1 MDSAA
6 PSASGRPVVR
16 FNILGSLEGWHG
28 ERRLRLGSP
37 TQERVLVTLLLEP
50 GRMVPLPRL
59 VAAAW
64 DEAPPQTA
72 GHQIRKS
79 VAALRTRIPDGASM
93 IVTDG
98 AGYRAM
104 LGEHQLDL
112 HEFTQWARQARQA
125 VTAGHAAEAVGHL
138 RACLDLWRGPVMAGA
153 GGTVITAASAA
164 LEERHMAVAEQYFEL
179 QLELG
184 QSTELVGPLRE
195 LIIAHPLRETLR
207 GRLMLALYRAG
218 RQAEALEEFGRVRA
232 LLVEELGIDPGA
244 ELTRLYEAILRDS
257 PEVAPR
263 VPQSV
268 ADRAALLAPAAY
280 LQPSAS
286 EPAPCTLPYDLP
298 DFTGREPEL
307 ARILQVGRAPAGGST
322 RIVGVDGMGGSG
334 KSALAVHA
342 AHLLAADYPDG
353 QLFVDLRGFS
363 PGEKAQ
369 EPSAVLH
376 SLLRAVGIPD
386 DRIPDDLERRTTLWR
401 TVSAQRRLLL
411 LLDNAADAAQ
421 VRPLLPAAEDCL
433 AILTGRVRMLDLD
446 GAEWLSLGLLSPDDS
461 ATLLTRTL
469 GADRTTAEPE
479 ATARLAGLCGGLPL
493 ALRITTARLRNR
505 PRWTVQY
512 LVDRLAD
519 ETRRLRELSAGERSV
534 EATLRLSYQA
544 MDADQRIA
552 FRLLGLHP
560 GSAIDVHSA
569 AALLGTDVHDAEDTL
584 ENLLD
589 AHLLE
594 QHEAGLYGFHDLVR
608 TYAMSVREA
617 EDDEEGAVG
626 RLVSYYTLATDQA
639 CDVLFPGRSRF
650 GDPLDRGGLVLPRL
664 DSDEAV
670 LCWFDHEYEALLSV
684 VAQAGAR
691 GPHRL
696 AALLAR
702 NILFYLDLRGQYEEF
717 RVVGRIAVDAC
728 RQLGDP
734 VLLGLSLSNLA
745 VAHWWLGD
753 FQDGITTAREVMGLD
768 CADNGFTRAF
778 TLDVLGLLYGAVG
791 DFDEARAHLA
801 EGIDLHRQLGEDRME
816 AQALAN
822 LSTVEIWLGHYAAGA
837 RHAAQATELN
847 RRIGA
852 RSNEIHSLTYLALA
866 HLGGGEDERARACL
880 AQALELCDESR
891 KPGNVAVVLAHW
903 AWVCQRLGET
913 RAAAEHAE
921 RALDLVSAEGTAL
934 RQATVVNVVGRIHL
948 RGDAADRAMELH
960 CRAYELASRLGYR
973 IEMARALHGMAEA
986 ARALG
991 DEPAA
996 CRHLRDAEALYDEM
1010 GVTEAGRRL

>member
-1 MDSAA
+1 MESA
-6 PSASGRPVVR
+6 ASGRPVVR

-37 TQERVLVTLLLEP
+37 TQERVLVTLLLER
-50 GRMVPLPRL
+50 GRMVPVSRL

-64 DEAPPQTA
+64 DDEPPQTA
-72 GHQIRKS
+72 GHQIRKAI
-79 VAALRTRIPDGASM
+79 AALRTRIPAGASL

-98 AGYRAM
+98 AGYRAV
-104 LGEHQLDL
+104 LEEDQLDL
-112 HEFTQWARQARQA
+112 HEFSRRSAEARQA
-125 VTAGHAAEAVGHL
+125 VAAGRPTEAVGHL
-138 RACLDLWRGPVMAGA
+138 RACLDLWRGPVMAGT
-153 GGTVITAASAA
+153 GGAVISAASAA

-195 LIIAHPLRETLR
+195 LVTAHPLRETLR

-218 RQAEALEEFGRVRA
+218 RQAEALEEFGRVRE

-268 ADRAALLAPAAY
+268 SDRAALLVPAPLA
-280 LQPSAS
+280 QPDRS

-298 DFTGREPEL
+298 DFTGRDEEL
-307 ARILQVGRAPAGGST
+307 ARLLAVGRDPAGQST

-334 KSALAVHA
+334 KTALAVHA

-369 EPSAVLH
+369 EPGAVLH
-376 SLLRAVGIPD
+376 SLLRTVGIPD
-386 DRIPDDLERRTTLWR
+386 DRIPDDLERRTILWR
-401 TVSAQRRLLL
+401 TVSAQRKLLL

-421 VRPLLPAAEDCL
+421 VLPLLPASEDCL
-433 AILTGRVRMLDLD
+433 AILTSRVRMLELD
-446 GAEWLSLGLLSPDDS
+446 GAEWLSLGLLSADDS
-461 ATLLTRTL
+461 TTLLTRML
-469 GADRTTAEPE
+469 GAERTAAEPQ
-479 ATARLAGLCGGLPL
+479 AVARLTRLCCGLPL

-544 MDADQRIA
+544 MEEDRRVA

-617 EDDEEGAVG
+617 EDDEAGAAE
-626 RLVSYYTLATDQA
+626 RLVSYYSLAANQA
-639 CDVLFPGRSRF
+639 CELLFPGRESF
-650 GDPLDRGGLVLPRL
+650 GDTSEPVAHELPRL
-664 DSDEAV
+664 DGDEQA
-670 LCWFDHEYEALLSV
+670 LRWFDREHEALLAV
-684 VAQAGAR
+684 VAQAGVQ
-691 GPHRL
+691 GLHRS

-702 NILFYLDLRGQYEEF
+702 DLLFYLDLRGHYEEF
-717 RVVGRIAVDAC
+717 RVVGRIGVDAC
-728 RQLGDP
+728 RPLGDLT
-734 VLLGLSLSNLA
+734 LLGVSMGNLA

-753 FQDGITTAREVMGLD
+753 FQDGITTAQEALELASARDRRGEAM
-768 CADNGFTRAF
+768 CI
-778 TLDVLGLLYGAVG
+778 DVLGLLHGALG
-791 DFDEARAHLA
+791 NFDAARSYLKQ
-801 EGIDLHRQLGEDRME
+801 GIALHRELGTSRAE
-816 AQALAN
+816 AVALAN
-822 LSTVEIWLGHYAAGA
+822 LSTVETWAGHYTEAARYAA
-837 RHAAQATELN
+837 RATELN
-847 RRIGA
+847 RRLGE
-852 RSNEIHSLTYLALA
+852 RSNEISSLTWLALA
-866 HLGGGEDERARACL
+866 HLGTGEDERARACL

-891 KPGNVAVVLAHW
+891 KPGNVAFALAHW
-903 AWVCQRLGET
+903 ARVCQRLGEV
-913 RAAAEHAE
+913 RSAAEHAE
-921 RALDLVSAEGTAL
+921 RALDLVLAEGTAL
-934 RQATVVNVVGRIHL
+934 RQAAVVNVVGLVHL
-948 RGDAADRAMELH
+948 RRGAADRAMELH
-960 CRAYELASRLGYR
+960 RQAHQLASRVGYR
-973 IEMARALHGMAEA
+973 FETARALHGMAEA
-986 ARALG
+986 AQALG
-991 DEPAA
+991 DEPTARRHRRAA
-996 CRHLRDAEALYDEM
+996 EELYDAM

>member
-1 MDSAA
+1 MESAA
-6 PSASGRPVVR
+6 TGRPVVR
-16 FNILGSLEGWHG
+16 FNILGPLEGWHG
-28 ERRLRLGSP
+28 DRRLRLGSP
-37 TQERVLVTLLLEP
+37 THERVLVTLLLEP
-50 GRMVPLPRL
+50 GRMVPVSRL

-64 DEAPPQTA
+64 DDEPPQTA
-72 GHQIRKS
+72 SHQIRKA
-79 VAALRTRIPDGASM
+79 VAALRTRVPDGASV

-104 LGEHQLDL
+104 LGEQQLDL
-112 HEFTQWARQARQA
+112 HEFGQWARQARQA
-125 VTAGHAAEAVGHL
+125 VADGRSAEAVGHL
-138 RACLDLWRGPVMAGA
+138 RACLDLWRGPVMAG
-153 GGTVITAASAA
+153 GGGGVISAASAA
-164 LEERHMAVAEQYFEL
+164 LEERHMALAEQYFEL

-184 QSTELVGPLRE
+184 QSAELVGPLRE
-195 LIIAHPLRETLR
+195 LVTAHPLRETLR

-268 ADRAALLAPAAY
+268 ADRAAHLAPAAY
-280 LQPSAS
+280 LQPSES
-286 EPAPCTLPYDLP
+286 APCTLPYDLP
-298 DFTGREPEL
+298 DFTGREYEL
-307 ARILQVGRAPAGGST
+307 ARILDVGRAPAGRST
-322 RIVGVDGMGGSG
+322 RIVGIDGMGGSG

-369 EPSAVLH
+369 EPGAVLH
-376 SLLRAVGIPD
+376 SLLRAVGVPD

-401 TVSAQRRLLL
+401 TVSAQRKLLL

-446 GAEWLSLGLLSPDDS
+446 GAEWLCLGLLSAGDS
-461 ATLLTRTL
+461 ATLLTRML
-469 GADRTTAEPE
+469 GADRTSAEPE
-479 ATARLAGLCGGLPL
+479 ATARLTQLCGGLPL

-512 LVDRLAD
+512 LVDRLVD
-519 ETRRLRELSAGERSV
+519 ETRRLRELSTGERSV

-544 MDADQRIA
+544 MEENQRVA

-569 AALLGTDVHDAEDTL
+569 AALLGTDVHDTEDTL

-617 EDDEEGAVG
+617 EDDEEGAVE
-626 RLVSYYTLATDQA
+626 RLVSYFMLATDEA
-639 CDVLFPGRSRF
+639 CHTLFPGRERF
-650 GDPLDRGGLVLPRL
+650 GESPPAGTSELPRL
-664 DSDEAV
+664 DSDARA
-670 LCWFDHEYEALLSV
+670 LAWYDREYEALLSIV
-684 VAQAGAR
+684 NHAEAQR
-691 GPHRL
+691 LHGP
-696 AALLAR
+696 AVLLAR
-702 NILFYLDLRGQYEEF
+702 NLLFYLDLRGRYEEF

-728 RQLGDP
+728 RQLGDRG
-734 VLLGLSLSNLA
+734 LLSLSMGNLA

-753 FQDGITTAREVMGLD
+753 FQDGITTAREALELTDVNDLRSVAH
-768 CADNGFTRAF
+768 CT
-778 TLDVLGLLYGAVG
+778 DVLGLLYGAVG
-791 DFDEARAHLA
+791 QFDDARVHLA
-801 EGIDLHRQLGEDRME
+801 KGIALHRELGAPGLE
-816 AQALAN
+816 AIALAN
-822 LSTVEIWLGHYAAGA
+822 LGTVETWAGRYADGA
-837 RHAAQATELN
+837 RYAAQATELN
-847 RRIGA
+847 RSLGERN
-852 RSNEIHSLTYLALA
+852 NEISSLTWLALA
-866 HLGGGEDERARACL
+866 HLGSGEDERARACL

-891 KPGNVAVVLAHW
+891 KPGNVAFVLAHW
-903 AWVCQRLGET
+903 ARVCQRLGEV
-913 RAAAEHAE
+913 RSAAEHAE
-921 RALDLVSAEGTAL
+921 RALDLVSTEGTAL
-934 RQATVVNVVGRIHL
+934 RQAAVVNVVGLVHL
-948 RGDAADRAMELH
+948 RSGAPDRARDLYRE
-960 CRAYELASRLGYR
+960 AYELASRLGYR
-973 IEMARALHGMAEA
+973 IEIARALQGMAESA
-986 ARALG
+986 EALG
-991 DEPAA
+991 DAPEARRHQQAA
-996 CRHLRDAEALYDEM
+996 QALYDAM
-1010 GVTEAGRRL
+1010 GVTQAGRRL

>member
-1 MDSAA
+1 M
-6 PSASGRPVVR
+6 R

-28 ERRLRLGSP
+28 QRRLRLGSP

-50 GRMVPLPRL
+50 GRMVPVPRL

-64 DEAPPQTA
+64 DDEPPQTA
-72 GHQIRKS
+72 GHQIRKA
-79 VAALRTRIPDGASM
+79 VAALRTRIPGGAGL

-98 AGYRAM
+98 AGYRAVI
-104 LGEHQLDL
+104 GEDQLDL
-112 HEFTQWARQARQA
+112 HEFGRRAAEARQA
-125 VTAGHAAEAVGHL
+125 VAAGQPAEAVGHL
-138 RACLDLWRGPVMAGA
+138 RACLDLWRGPVMAGT
-153 GGTVITAASAA
+153 GGSVISAASAA

-184 QSTELVGPLRE
+184 QSAELIGPLRE
-195 LIIAHPLRETLR
+195 LVTAHPLRETLR
-207 GRLMLALYRAG
+207 GRLMLALYRGG
-218 RQAEALEEFGRVRA
+218 RQAEALEEFGRVRE

-268 ADRAALLAPAAY
+268 ADRAAHLVPAP
-280 LQPSAS
+280 LDGPTGS

-298 DFTGREPEL
+298 DFTGRDEEL
-307 ARILQVGRAPAGGST
+307 ARLLAVGRAPAGGCA

-334 KSALAVHA
+334 KTTLAVHA
-342 AHLLAADYPDG
+342 AHLLAPDYPDG

-369 EPSAVLH
+369 EPGAVLH
-376 SLLRAVGIPD
+376 SLLRTVGIPD

-401 TVSAQRRLLL
+401 TVSAQRKLLL

-421 VRPLLPAAEDCL
+421 VRPLLPTSEDCL
-433 AILTGRVRMLDLD
+433 AILTGRVRMLELD
-446 GAEWLSLGLLSPDDS
+446 GAEWLPLGLLSADDS
-461 ATLLTRTL
+461 TTLLTRML
-469 GADRTTAEPE
+469 GADRTAAEPQ
-479 ATARLAGLCGGLPL
+479 AVDQLARLCCGLPL

-519 ETRRLRELSAGERSV
+519 ETRRLREMSAGERSV

-544 MDADQRIA
+544 MEEDRRVA

-569 AALLGTDVHDAEDTL
+569 AALLGTDVHEAEDIL
-584 ENLLD
+584 EHLLD

-617 EDDEEGAVG
+617 EDDEGAALG
-626 RLVSYYTLATDQA
+626 RLVSYYALATEVA
-639 CDVLFPGRSRF
+639 CETLFPGRSRF
-650 GDPLDRGGLVLPRL
+650 DDPPERGRLELPPLDGDEGVLR
-664 DSDEAV
+664 
-670 LCWFDHEYEALLSV
+670 WFDHEYEALLSV
-684 VAQAGAR
+684 VAQAGTQ
-691 GPHRL
+691 GLHRL
-696 AALLAR
+696 AAMLAR
-702 NILFYLDLRGQYEEF
+702 NVLFYLDLRGHYEEF
-717 RVVGRIAVDAC
+717 RIVGRIAVDAC

-734 VLLGLSLSNLA
+734 VLLGLSLTNLA

-753 FQDGITTAREVMGLD
+753 FQDGITTAQEVMGLNCD
-768 CADNGFTRAF
+768 DGGFTKAF

-791 DFDEARAHLA
+791 EFEEARAHLA
-801 EGIDLHRQLGEDRME
+801 EGIALHRELGEARME

-822 LSTVEIWLGHYAAGA
+822 LSTVQIWAGHFAEGA
-837 RHAAQATELN
+837 RYAAQATELN

-852 RSNEIHSLTYLALA
+852 RSNEIHSLTWLALA
-866 HLGGGEDERARACL
+866 HLGTGEDERARACL

-891 KPGNVAVVLAHW
+891 KPANVALVLAHW
-903 AWVCQRLGET
+903 ARVCQRLGEA
-913 RAAAEHAE
+913 RSAAEHAE
-921 RALDLVSAEGTAL
+921 RALDLVTAEGPAL
-934 RQATVVNVVGRIHL
+934 RQATVVNVVGLVHL
-948 RGDAADRAMELH
+948 RREAPERAMELH
-960 CRAYELASRLGYR
+960 RHAYEVASRLGYR
-973 IEMARALHGMAEA
+973 IEIARALHGMAEA
-986 ARALG
+986 AQALG

-996 CRHLRDAEALYDEM
+996 RRYLREAEALYDAM
-1010 GVTEAGRRL
+1010 GVTEAGRCL

>member
-1 MDSAA
+1 M
-6 PSASGRPVVR
+6 R

-28 ERRLRLGSP
+28 EQRLRLGSP

-50 GRMVPLPRL
+50 GRMVPVPRL

-64 DEAPPQTA
+64 EEDPPQTA
-72 GHQIRKS
+72 GHQIRKA
-79 VAALRTRIPDGASM
+79 VAALRNRIPDGASL

-98 AGYRAM
+98 VGYRAV
-104 LGEHQLDL
+104 LDEDQLDL
-112 HEFTQWARQARQA
+112 HEFNRRARLAR
-125 VTAGHAAEAVGHL
+125 EAVAEGRATDAVKHL
-138 RACLDLWRGPVMAGA
+138 RTCLDLWRGPVMAG
-153 GGTVITAASAA
+153 GGGAVISAASAA

-184 QSTELVGPLRE
+184 QSGELVGPLRE
-195 LIIAHPLRETLR
+195 LVTAHPLRETLR

-218 RQAEALEEFGRVRA
+218 RQAEALEEFGRVRE

-263 VPQSV
+263 LPQSL
-268 ADRAALLAPAAY
+268 ADRAALLVPAPFP
-280 LQPSAS
+280 QPSRE

-298 DFTGREPEL
+298 DFTGRDDEL
-307 ARILQVGRAPAGGST
+307 ARLLEAGRAPAAGSA

-334 KSALAVHA
+334 KTALGVHA

-369 EPSAVLH
+369 EPGAVLH
-376 SLLRAVGIPD
+376 SLLRTLGVPD

-421 VRPLLPAAEDCL
+421 VRPLLPASEDCL

-446 GAEWLSLGLLSPDDS
+446 GAEWLSLGLLSADDS
-461 ATLLTRTL
+461 ATLLDRVL
-469 GADRTTAEPE
+469 GPDRTAAEPQ
-479 ATARLAGLCGGLPL
+479 AAARLASLCGGLPL

-544 MDADQRIA
+544 MEEDQRAA

-569 AALLGTDVHDAEDTL
+569 AALLGTDVHDAEDVL
-584 ENLLD
+584 ESLLD

-594 QHEAGLYGFHDLVR
+594 QQEAGLYGFHDLVR

-617 EDDEEGAVG
+617 EDDEDEAM
-626 RLVSYYTLATDQA
+626 RQLVSYYAVATDAA
-639 CDVLFPGRSRF
+639 CDVLFPGRSHY
-650 GDPLDRGGLVLPRL
+650 GDPAGGRSTPELPRL
-664 DSDEAV
+664 ECGDRA
-670 LCWFDHEYEALLSV
+670 LRWFDREHEALLAV
-684 VAQAGAR
+684 VGQADAQGL
-691 GPHRL
+691 HQT

-702 NILFYLDLRGQYEEF
+702 NVLFYLDLRGHYEEF
-717 RVVGRIAVDAC
+717 RVIGRIAVDSC
-728 RQLGDP
+728 RRLGDP
-734 VLLGLSLSNLA
+734 VLLSISLSNLA
-745 VAHWWLGD
+745 VGHWWLGD
-753 FQDGITTAREVMGLD
+753 FQDGISTAREALELAS
-768 CADNGFTRAF
+768 ADDRRTEALC
-778 TLDVLGLLYGAVG
+778 LDVLGLLHGALG
-791 DFDEARAHLA
+791 NFDEARSHLA
-801 EGIDLHRQLGEDRME
+801 QGIALHRELGASRME
-816 AQALAN
+816 AEALIN
-822 LSTVEIWLGHYAAGA
+822 LSSVQTWAGHYEEAV
-837 RHAAQATELN
+837 RHAARATELN
-847 RRIGA
+847 RRLGE
-852 RSNEIHSLTYLALA
+852 RSNEISSLTWLALA
-866 HLGGGEDERARACL
+866 HLGTGEDERARACL

-891 KPGNVAVVLAHW
+891 QPGNVAFVLAHW
-903 AWVCQRLGET
+903 ARVCQRLGEVRT
-913 RAAAEHAE
+913 AAEHAE

-934 RQATVVNVVGRIHL
+934 RQAAVVNVVGLVHL
-948 RGDAADRAMELH
+948 RRGVPTRALELH
-960 CRAYELASRLGYR
+960 RHAHQLASRLGYR
-973 IEMARALHGMAEA
+973 IETARALHGMAEA
-986 ARALG
+986 AQALG
-991 DEPAA
+991 EAETA
-996 CRHLRDAEALYDEM
+996 RRHQLAAEALYDAM

>member
-1 MDSAA
+1 MESAA
-6 PSASGRPVVR
+6 SGLPGVR

-28 ERRLRLGSP
+28 EHRLRLGSP

-50 GRMVPLPRL
+50 GRMVPMPRL

-64 DEAPPQTA
+64 DEEPPQTA
-72 GHQIRKS
+72 GHQVRKA
-79 VAALRTRIPDGASM
+79 VAALRTRIPDGAQV

-98 AGYRAM
+98 AGYRAV
-104 LGEHQLDL
+104 LGEDQLDL
-112 HEFTQWARQARQA
+112 HEFHRHAREARQA
-125 VTAGHAAEAVGHL
+125 VAAGRPEEAVHHL
-138 RACLDLWRGPVMAGA
+138 RTCLDLWRGPVMAGA
-153 GGTVITAASAA
+153 GGDVISAASAA

-184 QSTELVGPLRE
+184 QSGDLVGPLRE
-195 LIIAHPLRETLR
+195 LVTAHPLRETLR

-218 RQAEALEEFGRVRA
+218 RQAEALEEFGRMRE

-268 ADRAALLAPAAY
+268 AERAALLVPAPLA
-280 LQPSAS
+280 QPDGS

-298 DFTGREPEL
+298 DFTGRDGEL
-307 ARILQVGRAPAGGST
+307 ARLLEAGRAPGGQST

-334 KSALAVHA
+334 KTALAVHA

-369 EPSAVLH
+369 EPGAVLH
-376 SLLRAVGIPD
+376 SLLRLVGVPD
-386 DRIPDDLERRTTLWR
+386 ERIPEDLERRHTLWR
-401 TVSAQRRLLL
+401 TVSAQRKLLL

-421 VRPLLPAAEDCL
+421 VRPLLPTSENCL
-433 AILTGRVRMLDLD
+433 VILTGRVRMLDLD
-446 GAEWLSLGLLSPDDS
+446 GAEWLSLGLLSAGDS
-461 ATLLTRTL
+461 ATLLTRML
-469 GADRTTAEPE
+469 GDGRTAAEPGAVTE
-479 ATARLAGLCGGLPL
+479 LARLCCGLPL

-544 MDADQRIA
+544 MEADQRGA

-569 AALLGTDVHDAEDTL
+569 AALLDTDVHDAEDVL
-584 ENLLD
+584 EDLLD

-617 EDDEEGAVG
+617 EDDETGAVE
-626 RLVSYYTLATDQA
+626 RLVGYYAQAANQA
-639 CDVLFPGRSRF
+639 CEVLFPGRERF
-650 GDPLDRGGLVLPRL
+650 DDSGEDGVPELPRMEG
-664 DSDEAV
+664 DEQA
-670 LCWFDHEYEALLSV
+670 LRWFDREHEALLAV
-684 VAQAGAR
+684 VAKAGTR
-691 GPHRL
+691 GMHRR

-702 NILFYLDLRGQYEEF
+702 DMLFHLDLRGHYEEF
-717 RVVGRIAVDAC
+717 RAVGRIGVDAC
-728 RQLGDP
+728 RQLDDP
-734 VLLGLSLSNLA
+734 TLLGVSLGNLA
-745 VAHWWLGD
+745 VGHWWLGD
-753 FQDGITTAREVMGLD
+753 FQDGITTAQEALELAASRDRRGEAL
-768 CADNGFTRAF
+768 CI
-778 TLDVLGLLYGAVG
+778 DVLGLLHGALG
-791 DFDEARAHLA
+791 EFDDARAYLDQ
-801 EGIDLHRQLGEDRME
+801 GIALHRELGNHRAE
-816 AQALAN
+816 AVALAN
-822 LSTVEIWLGHYAAGA
+822 LSTVQTWAGHYAEAA
-837 RHAAQATELN
+837 RHAARATELN
-847 RRIGA
+847 RRLGE
-852 RSNEIHSLTYLALA
+852 RSNQISSLSWLALA
-866 HLGGGEDERARACL
+866 HLGTGEDERARACL

-891 KPGNVAVVLAHW
+891 KPGNVAFVLAHW
-903 AWVCQRLGET
+903 ARVCQRLGEV
-913 RAAAEHAE
+913 RSAAAHAE
-921 RALDLVSAEGTAL
+921 RALDLVLAEGTAL
-934 RQATVVNVVGRIHL
+934 RQAAVVNAVGLVHL
-948 RGDAADRAMELH
+948 HGGAPGRALDLH
-960 CRAYELASRLGYR
+960 RQAHQLASRLGYR
-973 IEMARALHGMAEA
+973 FETARALHGMAEA
-986 ARALG
+986 SRALG
-991 DEPAA
+991 DTPTADEHRRAA
-996 CRHLRDAEALYDEM
+996 EELYDAM

>member
-28 ERRLRLGSP
+28 EHRLRLGSP

-79 VAALRTRIPDGASM
+79 VAALRTHIPDGASM

-125 VTAGHAAEAVGHL
+125 VAAGRAAEAVGHL

-184 QSTELVGPLRE
+184 QSAELVGPLRE
-195 LIIAHPLRETLR
+195 LVIAHPLRETLR

-232 LLVEELGIDPGA
+232 LLVEELGIDPGV

-268 ADRAALLAPAAY
+268 ADRAALLAPASY
-280 LQPSAS
+280 LQPSPS

-298 DFTGREPEL
+298 DFTGRESEL
-307 ARILQVGRAPAGGST
+307 ARILEAGRAPAGGST

-626 RLVSYYTLATDQA
+626 RLVGYYTLATDQA
-639 CDVLFPGRSRF
+639 CDVLFPGRERF
-650 GDPLDRGGLVLPRL
+650 GEPPAGEVPELPRL
-664 DSDEAV
+664 DSDARALRWYDRE
-670 LCWFDHEYEALLSV
+670 HEALLAV
-684 VAQAGAR
+684 VARAGAGTR
-691 GPHRL
+691 PGPT
-696 AALLAR
+696 ALLAR
-702 NILFYLDLRGQYEEF
+702 NLLFYLDMRGHYEQF
-717 RVVGRIAVDAC
+717 RVVSRIAVDAA
-728 RQLGDP
+728 RELADP
-734 VLLGLSLSNLA
+734 MLLSVSLSNLA

-753 FQDGITTAREVMGLD
+753 FPDGIATAQEGLALVSGKD
-768 CADNGFTRAF
+768 RGSEASC
-778 TLDVLGLLYGAVG
+778 LDVLGLLHGALG
-791 DFDEARAHLA
+791 NFDAARTYLTQA
-801 EGIDLHRQLGEDRME
+801 IPLHRELGLDRME
-816 AQALAN
+816 AQALDN
-822 LSTVEIWLGHYAAGA
+822 LGTVETWSGNYAEGVRYSA
-837 RHAAQATELN
+837 RATELN
-847 RRIGA
+847 RRVGA
-852 RSNEIHSLTYLALA
+852 RSNEIHSLTWLALA
-866 HLGGGEDERARACL
+866 HLGTGEEERARACL

-891 KPGNVAVVLAHW
+891 KPGNVAFVLAHW
-903 AWVCQRLGET
+903 ARLCQRLGEA
-913 RAAAEHAE
+913 RSAAEHAE
-921 RALDLVSAEGTAL
+921 RALELISADSSVL
-934 RQATVVNVVGRIHL
+934 RQAAVVNVVGLVQL
-948 RGDAADRAMELH
+948 RRGAPDRAMEMYRQAH
-960 CRAYELASRLGYR
+960 QLASRLSYR
-973 IEMARALHGMAEA
+973 IEIARALSGMAEA
-986 ARALG
+986 AHALG

-996 CRHLRDAEALYDEM
+996 QRHRHAAEALYDAM
-1010 GVTEAGRRL
+1010 GVTEAARRL

>member
-28 ERRLRLGSP
+28 EHRLRLGSP

-79 VAALRTRIPDGASM
+79 VAALRTHIPDGASM

-125 VTAGHAAEAVGHL
+125 VSAGRAAEAVGHL

-153 GGTVITAASAA
+153 GGAVITAASAA

-184 QSTELVGPLRE
+184 QSAELVGPLRE
-195 LIIAHPLRETLR
+195 LVIAHPLRETLR

-298 DFTGREPEL
+298 DFTGREAEL
-307 ARILQVGRAPAGGST
+307 ARILAAGRAPAAGST

-421 VRPLLPAAEDCL
+421 VRPLLPTAEDCL

-626 RLVSYYTLATDQA
+626 RLVGYYTLATDVA
-639 CDVLFPGRSRF
+639 CEVLFPGREPF
-650 GDPLDRGGLVLPRL
+650 GDPPADDAPELPRL
-664 DSDEAV
+664 GVGEQA
-670 LCWFDHEYEALLSV
+670 LRWFDREYEALLAVLSRAA
-684 VAQAGAR
+684 AQDL
-691 GPHRL
+691 HRT
-696 AALLAR
+696 AALLGR
-702 NILFYLDLRGQYEEF
+702 NLLFYLNLRGQNEQF
-717 RVVGRIAVDAC
+717 RVISRIAVGAC
-728 RQLGDP
+728 QQLGDRE
-734 VLLGLSLSNLA
+734 LLGLSLTNLA
-745 VAHWWLGD
+745 IAHWWLGD
-753 FQDGITTAREVMGLD
+753 FQDGITTAQEALD
-768 CADNGFTRAF
+768 LADADDRSTRAF
-778 TLDVLGLLYGAVG
+778 CLDVLGLLHGALG
-791 DFDEARAHLA
+791 HFDEARAHLSQ
-801 EGIDLHRQLGEDRME
+801 GIRLHREVRAPRDE
-816 AQALAN
+816 AQALVN
-822 LSTVEIWLGHYAAGA
+822 LSTVQTWAGHYAEGA
-837 RHAAQATELN
+837 RHAARATELN
-847 RRIGA
+847 RRLGE
-852 RSNEIHSLTYLALA
+852 RNNEISSLTWLALA
-866 HLGGGEDERARACL
+866 HLGTGDDERARACL

-891 KPGNVAVVLAHW
+891 KPGNVAVVLALW
-903 AWVCQRLGET
+903 AQVCQRLGDV
-913 RAAAEHAE
+913 RSVVEHAE
-921 RALDLVSAEGTAL
+921 RALDLVTAEGNAL
-934 RQATVVNVVGRIHL
+934 RQATVANLVGLVYL
-948 RGDAADRAMELH
+948 RRAAPDRAMELH
-960 CRAYELASRLGYR
+960 CRAYELASRLSYR
-973 IEMARALHGMAEA
+973 FEVARALHGMAEA
-986 ARALG
+986 AQALG
-991 DEPAA
+991 DAPSAR
-996 CRHLRDAEALYDEM
+996 RHRQAAEALYDAM

>member
-1 MDSAA
+1 VESA
-6 PSASGRPVVR
+6 ASGRPVVR
-16 FNILGSLEGWHG
+16 FNILGSLEGWFG

-50 GRMVPLPRL
+50 GRTVPMSRL

-64 DEAPPQTA
+64 DDEPPQTA
-72 GHQIRKS
+72 SHQVRKC
-79 VAALRTRIPDGASM
+79 VAALRTRIPDGAAL
-93 IVTDG
+93 ILTDG
-98 AGYRAM
+98 AGYRTV

-112 HEFTQWARQARQA
+112 HEFTQWSRQARQA
-125 VTAGHAAEAVGHL
+125 VAAGRPEEAVGHL
-138 RACLDLWRGPVMAGA
+138 RACLDLWRGPVMS
-153 GGTVITAASAA
+153 GGGGSVISAASAA

-184 QSTELVGPLRE
+184 QSGELVGPLRE
-195 LIIAHPLRETLR
+195 LVTAHPLRETLR

-268 ADRAALLAPAAY
+268 ADRAALLVPAPY
-280 LQPSAS
+280 TQPSGS

-298 DFTGREPEL
+298 DFTGRDEEL
-307 ARILQVGRAPAGGST
+307 ARLLTVGRAPAGGGT

-334 KSALAVHA
+334 KTALAVHA
-342 AHLLAADYPDG
+342 AHLLAPEYPDG

-369 EPSAVLH
+369 EPGAVLH
-376 SLLRAVGIPD
+376 SLLRTLGIPD
-386 DRIPDDLERRTTLWR
+386 DRIPDDLERRTTFWR

-421 VRPLLPAAEDCL
+421 IRPLLPASEDCL
-433 AILTGRVRMLDLD
+433 AILTSRVRMLDLD
-446 GAEWLSLGLLSPDDS
+446 GSEWLSLGLLSADDS
-461 ATLLTRTL
+461 TTLLTRML
-469 GADRTTAEPE
+469 GADRTTAEPR
-479 ATARLAGLCGGLPL
+479 AVDRLAQLCGGLPL

-544 MDADQRIA
+544 MEQDQRAA

-560 GSAIDVHSA
+560 GSAIDGHSA
-569 AALLGTDVHDAEDTL
+569 AALLGTDGHDAEDLL
-584 ENLLD
+584 ECLLD

-608 TYAMSVREA
+608 TYALSVREA
-617 EDDEEGAVG
+617 EDDEEAAVE
-626 RLVSYYTLATDQA
+626 RLVAYYTQATDRA
-639 CDVLFPGRSRF
+639 CETLFPGRARY
-650 GDPLDRGGLVLPRL
+650 GDPPAGGWPALPRL
-664 DSDEAV
+664 DDGEQA
-670 LCWFDHEYEALLSV
+670 LRWFDREYEALLAV
-684 VAQAGAR
+684 VAQAGTQDL
-691 GPHRL
+691 HRP

-702 NILFYLDLRGQYEEF
+702 NLLFYLDLRGRYEEF
-717 RVVGRIAVDAC
+717 RVVGRIGVGAC

-734 VLLGLSLSNLA
+734 ALLGISLCNLA

-753 FQDGITTAREVMGLD
+753 FQDGITTAQEALEL
-768 CADNGFTRAF
+768 ARAHDRR
-778 TLDVLGLLYGAVG
+778 TEAMCLDVLGLLHGALG
-791 DFDEARAHLA
+791 TFDQARTYLA
-801 EGIDLHRQLGEDRME
+801 QGIALHRELGVPRME
-816 AQALAN
+816 AQALVN
-822 LSTVEIWLGHYAAGA
+822 LSTVQTWTGHYAEGA
-837 RHAAQATELN
+837 RYAARATELN
-847 RRIGA
+847 RRLGE
-852 RSNEIHSLTYLALA
+852 RSNEIHSLTFLALA
-866 HLGGGEDERARACL
+866 HLGTGEDERARACL

-891 KPGNVAVVLAHW
+891 KPANVAVVLAHW
-903 AWVCQRLGET
+903 ARVCQRLGDV
-913 RAAAEHAE
+913 RSAAEHAE

-934 RQATVVNVVGRIHL
+934 RQATVANVVGLVHL
-948 RGDAADRAMELH
+948 RSGAPDRAMELH
-960 CRAYELASRLGYR
+960 GQAHELASRHGYR
-973 IEMARALHGMAEA
+973 IEIARALHGMAEA
-986 ARALG
+986 AQALDDDRTAHRHHRAAQ
-991 DEPAA
+991 E
-996 CRHLRDAEALYDEM
+996 LYDAM
-1010 GVTEAGRRL
+1010 GVTEPGRRL